1 MKCALSGFNAENTT
15 RPQISSP
22 IGHWPNV
29 VVDCLH
35 CGVVGLSPCLDGR
48 TGAPDPLPAPQSEE
62 HIPDVLR
69 ARGGPVRRPVP
80 VLGGVRPPLTFHN
93 LQSAYASGHTYV
105 VTAFCALALT
115 YAAGTY
121 YYLFSNFNQ
130 VAALCRAADGL
141 APSSY

>member
-1 MKCALSGFNAENTT
+1 MDEQALRTRSRLLKAKNTFLTYCALAAALFGALCLC
-15 RPQISSP
+15 
-22 IGHWPNV
+22 WV
-29 VVDCLH
+29 VYALH
-35 CGVVGLSPCLDGR
+35 S
-48 TGAPDPLPAPQSEE
+48 
-62 HIPDVLR
+62 
-69 ARGGPVRRPVP
+69 
-80 VLGGVRPPLTFHN
+80 TFHN